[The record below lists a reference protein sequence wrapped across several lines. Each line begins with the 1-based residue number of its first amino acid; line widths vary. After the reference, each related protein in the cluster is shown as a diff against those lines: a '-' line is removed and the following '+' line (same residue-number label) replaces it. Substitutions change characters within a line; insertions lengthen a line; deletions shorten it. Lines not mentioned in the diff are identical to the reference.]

1 MARRRAVFKTQGR
14 KRVNGVVVAGSS
26 YHHIATHDSA
36 GFLSAPEFVIAPGF
50 PRPICSS
57 ASGPWPSF
65 LVRSLHYLSASAD
78 SQDSP
83 ATDRTGK
90 ARSSDQRECG
100 AHHRSRGFG
109 RPQKFSTVSLI
120 RRYWDIRLKNFR
132 SHPSSS
138 RFIPKTVGGSRM
150 LPRKPA
156 GRGREQFWNIV
167 SVTRMAIGWFWNPLQ
182 ASCATKTASRK
193 NL

>member
-1 MARRRAVFKTQGR
+1 MFFR
-14 KRVNGVVVAGSS
+14 KRSVVS
-26 YHHIATHDSA
+26 
-36 GFLSAPEFVIAPGF
+36 
-50 PRPICSS
+50 
-57 ASGPWPSF
+57 WPSF

-138 RFIPKTVGGSRM
+138 RFIPKTVGGGQECCQGSPPDGDENNSGISFPSQEWR
-150 LPRKPA
+150 LDGSGIRCKRHAQRKRRA
-156 GRGREQFWNIV
+156 GKTCDRE
-167 SVTRMAIGWFWNPLQ
+167 S
-182 ASCATKTASRK
+182 
-193 NL
+193 